1 MLIDQFIAYIQAEK
15 RFSPLTVEAYQ
26 RDVNQFV
33 DFLKDEF
40 ELNDLVQVKTTMV
53 KSYIVKLKEE
63 GLTNRSINRKISTL
77 RTFYKYCLRENL
89 MEKSPM
95 TGVKALKLPKTLVK
109 FVTETDIN
117 KVSFGDEADFPTLRD
132 HLLFEMLYQTGM
144 RQAELRGLHDNDVDK
159 MAMQLKIHGKRN
171 KDRFVPL
178 SREMIQL
185 IVQYQAL
192 RDATFTT
199 KADRLLLNDKGEEMS
214 PHYVY
219 NKVHHMLEGVTTLKQ
234 KSPHVLRHTFATHL
248 LDEGAS
254 LVAIQKL
261 LGHENLATTQI
272 YAHNTIEQLK
282 KIHKQKKGVIMK
294 VMINSVHFK
303 ADQKLEDFITQKV
316 EKLCAKHSEVI
327 NAEVS
332 LKLDNTDTPENK
344 IADIRLVLRGDDLY
358 ASKQSKTF
366 EESIDTSIDA
376 LKKQLEKY
384 KGKNTK

>member
-1 MLIDQFIAYIQAEK
+1 MLIDQFISYIEAEK

-26 RDVNQFV
+26 SDMDQFAH
-33 DFLKDEF
+33 FLKDEYGID
-40 ELNDLVQVKTTMV
+40 DLTQVKTTTV
-53 KSYIVKLKEE
+53 KSYIVHLKEE
-63 GLTNRSINRKISTL
+63 GLANRSINRKMSTL

-95 TGVKALKLPKTLVK
+95 TGIKALKQPKTLVK

-117 KVSFGDEADFPTLRD
+117 KVTFGEEADFSTRRD
-132 HLLFEMLYQTGM
+132 HLLFELLYQTGM
-144 RQAELRGLHDNDVDK
+144 RQAELRGLEDGDVDK
-159 MAMQLKIHGKRN
+159 MGMQLKIHGKRN
-171 KDRFVPL
+171 KDRLVPL

-214 PHYVY
+214 PSYVY
-219 NKVHHMLEGVTTLKQ
+219 NKVHHLLEGVTTLKQ

-282 KIHKQKKGVIMK
+282 KIHKQAHPKG
-294 VMINSVHFK
+294 
-303 ADQKLEDFITQKV
+303 
-316 EKLCAKHSEVI
+316 
-327 NAEVS
+327 
-332 LKLDNTDTPENK
+332 
-344 IADIRLVLRGDDLY
+344 
-358 ASKQSKTF
+358 
-366 EESIDTSIDA
+366 
-376 LKKQLEKY
+376 
-384 KGKNTK
+384 

>member
-1 MLIDQFIAYIQAEK
+1 MLIDQFIGYIQAEK
-15 RFSPLTVEAYQ
+15 RFSKLTVEAYQ
-26 RDVNQFV
+26 SDMDQFAQYLRD
-33 DFLKDEF
+33 KF
-40 ELNDLVQVKTTMV
+40 EIEDLTQVKTTMV
-53 KSYIVKLKEE
+53 KSFIVHLKEE
-63 GLTNRSINRKISTL
+63 GLSNRSINRKMSTL

-95 TGVKALKLPKTLVK
+95 TGIKALKQPKTLVK
-109 FVTETDIN
+109 FITETDIN
-117 KVSFGDEADFPTLRD
+117 KVSFGEDTDFSTSRD
-132 HLLFEMLYQTGM
+132 RLLFEMLYQTGM
-144 RQAELRGLHDNDVDK
+144 RQAELRGLKDGDVDK
-159 MAMQLKIHGKRN
+159 MGMQLKIHGKRN
-171 KDRFVPL
+171 KDRIVPL

-214 PHYVY
+214 PSYVY

-282 KIHKQKKGVIMK
+282 NIHKQAHPKG
-294 VMINSVHFK
+294 
-303 ADQKLEDFITQKV
+303 
-316 EKLCAKHSEVI
+316 
-327 NAEVS
+327 
-332 LKLDNTDTPENK
+332 
-344 IADIRLVLRGDDLY
+344 
-358 ASKQSKTF
+358 
-366 EESIDTSIDA
+366 
-376 LKKQLEKY
+376 
-384 KGKNTK
+384 

>member
-1 MLIDQFIAYIQAEK
+1 MLIDQFISYIEAEK

-26 RDVNQFV
+26 SDMDQFAH
-33 DFLKDEF
+33 FLKDEYGID
-40 ELNDLVQVKTTMV
+40 DLTQVKTTMV
-53 KSYIVKLKEE
+53 KSYIVHLKEE
-63 GLTNRSINRKISTL
+63 GLVNRSINRKTSTL

-89 MEKSPM
+89 IEKSPM
-95 TGVKALKLPKTLVK
+95 TGIKALKQPKALVK

-117 KVSFGDEADFPTLRD
+117 KVSFGEEADFSTQRD
-132 HLLFEMLYQTGM
+132 HLLFELLYQTGM
-144 RQAELRGLHDNDVDK
+144 RQAELRGLEDGDVDK
-159 MAMQLKIHGKRN
+159 MGMQLKIHGKRN
-171 KDRFVPL
+171 KDRLVPL

-214 PHYVY
+214 PSYVY

-282 KIHKQKKGVIMK
+282 KIHKQAHPKG
-294 VMINSVHFK
+294 
-303 ADQKLEDFITQKV
+303 
-316 EKLCAKHSEVI
+316 
-327 NAEVS
+327 
-332 LKLDNTDTPENK
+332 
-344 IADIRLVLRGDDLY
+344 
-358 ASKQSKTF
+358 
-366 EESIDTSIDA
+366 
-376 LKKQLEKY
+376 
-384 KGKNTK
+384 

>member
-1 MLIDQFIAYIQAEK
+1 MFIDQFIGYIRAEK
-15 RFSPLTVEAYQ
+15 RFSALTVEAYQ
-26 RDVNQFV
+26 SDMEQFV
-33 DFLKDEF
+33 HFLKDKYEI
-40 ELNDLVQVKTTMV
+40 EDLTQVNTAQVKT
-53 KSYIVKLKEE
+53 YIVHLKEE
-63 GLTNRSINRKISTL
+63 GMVNRSINRKMSTL

-89 MEKSPM
+89 IEKSPM
-95 TGVKALKLPKTLVK
+95 TGIKALKQPKTLVK

-117 KVSFGDEADFPTLRD
+117 KVSFGEDTDFSTSRD
-132 HLLFEMLYQTGM
+132 RLLFEMLYQTGM
-144 RQAELRGLHDNDVDK
+144 RQAELRGLKDGDVDK
-159 MAMQLKIHGKRN
+159 MGMLLKIHGKRN

-214 PHYVY
+214 PSYVY

-282 KIHKQKKGVIMK
+282 KIHKQAHPKG
-294 VMINSVHFK
+294 
-303 ADQKLEDFITQKV
+303 
-316 EKLCAKHSEVI
+316 
-327 NAEVS
+327 
-332 LKLDNTDTPENK
+332 
-344 IADIRLVLRGDDLY
+344 
-358 ASKQSKTF
+358 
-366 EESIDTSIDA
+366 
-376 LKKQLEKY
+376 
-384 KGKNTK
+384 

>member
-1 MLIDQFIAYIQAEK
+1 MLIDQFIGYIQAEK
-15 RFSPLTVEAYQ
+15 RFSKLTVEAYQ
-26 RDVNQFV
+26 SDMDQFAQYLRD
-33 DFLKDEF
+33 KF
-40 ELNDLVQVKTTMV
+40 EIEDLTQVKTTMV
-53 KSYIVKLKEE
+53 KSFIVHLKEE
-63 GLTNRSINRKISTL
+63 GLSNRSINRKMSTL

-95 TGVKALKLPKTLVK
+95 TGIKALKQPKTLVK
-109 FVTETDIN
+109 FITETDIN
-117 KVSFGDEADFPTLRD
+117 KVSFGEDADFSTSRD
-132 HLLFEMLYQTGM
+132 RLLFEMLYQTGM
-144 RQAELRGLHDNDVDK
+144 RQAELRGLKDGDVDK
-159 MAMQLKIHGKRN
+159 MGLQLKIHGKRN
-171 KDRFVPL
+171 KDRIVPL

-214 PHYVY
+214 PSYVY

-282 KIHKQKKGVIMK
+282 NIHKQAHPKG
-294 VMINSVHFK
+294 
-303 ADQKLEDFITQKV
+303 
-316 EKLCAKHSEVI
+316 
-327 NAEVS
+327 
-332 LKLDNTDTPENK
+332 
-344 IADIRLVLRGDDLY
+344 
-358 ASKQSKTF
+358 
-366 EESIDTSIDA
+366 
-376 LKKQLEKY
+376 
-384 KGKNTK
+384 